1 MILKRI
7 FLAAAMTAFSIPAL
21 ADEGIVV
28 GYKNVVEPDA
38 ELVEFSE
45 QVLNEWTGRAE
56 YDFAAID
63 RLFAPKVK
71 TFMKNETPLRPF
83 EARADIASDY
93 LMNSVF
99 TLQAKK
105 GSIPQEEVSEYR
117 SDAMTDIA
125 SRMDPK
131 HPWGTLP
138 DVPGMICRDAA
149 FDFDQMAVG
158 KFARE
163 TGVRI
168 DELVFY
174 RKAIT
179 LYVGKSRKSAV
190 VAVVP
195 PRTLMAMGKENVF
208 MERWHPMISSAGI
221 KGYMGDIEP
230 HQTLVQKHVCFS
242 KVDGNYKISALFG
255 YGF

>member
-7 FLAAAMTAFSIPAL
+7 FLTAAVTAISIPAL

-28 GYKNVVEPDA
+28 GHKNVVEPDA
-38 ELVEFSE
+38 KLVEFGE

-71 TFMKNETPLRPF
+71 TFMKNETPLQPF
-83 EARADIASDY
+83 EAREDIASDY

-105 GSIPQEEVSEYR
+105 GSIPEEQVPEYR
-117 SDAMTDIA
+117 SDAMVDIA
-125 SRMDPK
+125 SRIDPK

-138 DVPGMICRDAA
+138 EVPGMICRDAA
-149 FDFDQMAVG
+149 FHIDPAAVR
-158 KFARE
+158 KFSRE

-168 DELVFY
+168 DKLVFY
-174 RKAIT
+174 RKPIT

-195 PRTLMAMGKENVF
+195 PRTLMAVGKDDVF
-208 MERWHPMISSAGI
+208 MERWHPMISSTGI
-221 KGYMGDIEP
+221 KGYIDDVEP
-230 HQTLVQKHVCFS
+230 FQTLVQKHVCFS
-242 KVDGNYKISALFG
+242 KVDGKYKISALFG